1 MEGSITNVAIK
12 RKRDGKWV
20 TPLLS
25 SGCLCGVMRHFLLR
39 RNYIEE
45 DIVLIKD
52 VSIGDEMILF
62 NGVMGVVRG
71 RVVG

>member
-1 MEGSITNVAIK
+1 MWCDEAFS
-12 RKRDGKWV
+12 
-20 TPLLS
+20 
-25 SGCLCGVMRHFLLR
+25 LR